1 MNSVFNRS
9 LAIAIVAIATAST
22 FALAQDYPAKT
33 ITFIVPY
40 AAGGSGD
47 IRGRQIAQQLS
58 GILGKPVIVDN
69 KPGAGGNIGTEVIA
83 RAPPDGYVIGMGN
96 FAPLS
101 VNQSLFKKLNFDPA
115 RDLLPVVLIEKG
127 PLALIANPKSPY
139 KTVRDIV
146 DAARAKPGVLTIANG
161 GIGGSH
167 HLSAELFKQAAG
179 IDMISVAYKGGAPA
193 ATDVMAGNVD
203 LMFEQ
208 MYAAV
213 PSIQSGK
220 LRPIAVTS
228 ARRIAA
234 FPGVPTF
241 GESGYPTVEVLN
253 WQGVV
258 VPRGTPRMV
267 IDRLNA
273 ALNQAL
279 RNPDFRDKIS
289 SQNNEPGGGT
299 PEDFAALIR
308 GESAKWSG
316 VVRQANIKPE

>member
-9 LAIAIVAIATAST
+9 LAVAIVAVLTVST
-22 FALAQDYPAKT
+22 FALAQDYPTKT

-83 RAPPDGYVIGMGN
+83 RAPPDGYIIGMGN

-127 PLALIANPKSPY
+127 PLALMANPKSPY
-139 KTVRDIV
+139 KTVKDIV
-146 DAARAKPGVLTIANG
+146 DAAKAKPGVLTIANG

-228 ARRIAA
+228 AKRIAA
-234 FPGVPTF
+234 FSGVPTF

-258 VPRGTPRMV
+258 VPGGTPRMV

-308 GESAKWSG
+308 SESAKWSV
-316 VVRQANIKPE
+316 VVRHANIKPE